1 MNERFD
7 HLCAKKRSILVKRY
21 YRNPTE
27 YNKEILIN
35 QSNEY
40 TNFIIEAKQNY
51 MAKMSSKLDCP
62 DTASKTYWAM
72 INRFLNSCQ
81 IYRALHVN
89 NKLVSDFHKN
99 AELFNQHF
107 AEQCTLVQN
116 TGTLPVFNFKTN
128 NRLKS
133 FGINENDLHL
143 LIKNVNV
150 TKAHGWDG
158 ISIRM
163 TQLCGKS
170 INLPLKLLFK
180 TILEEGTFSVD

>member
-1 MNERFD
+1 M
-7 HLCAKKRSILVKRY
+7 KRY
-21 YRNPTE
+21 YKNPTE

-72 INRFLNSCQ
+72 INRFLNSYQ
-81 IYRALHVN
+81 IYRALLVN

-99 AELFNQHF
+99 AELFKQHF

-116 TGTLPVFNFKTN
+116 TSTLPVFNFKTN
-128 NRLKS
+128 NRL
-133 FGINENDLHL
+133 
-143 LIKNVNV
+143 
-150 TKAHGWDG
+150 
-158 ISIRM
+158 
-163 TQLCGKS
+163 
-170 INLPLKLLFK
+170 
-180 TILEEGTFSVD
+180 